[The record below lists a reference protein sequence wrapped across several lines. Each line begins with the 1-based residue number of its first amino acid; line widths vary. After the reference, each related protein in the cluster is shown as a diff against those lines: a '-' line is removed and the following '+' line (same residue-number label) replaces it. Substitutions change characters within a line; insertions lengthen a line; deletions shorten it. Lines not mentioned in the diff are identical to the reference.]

1 MAFANTDP
9 WNVVPFFGCR
19 AWSYN
24 HRMKR
29 IHSTIGSKFRFNCL
43 LFRVLKVHG
52 LCLLYSKGNP
62 FLPSNTKQIQIKTI
76 TANPW
81 YKKLNLTVHINVIL
95 SEFLKKFYKSC
106 DALFI
111 LCPSSVYYV
120 PYRVRLFFTISRIF
134 LVSGTIK
141 WRQRY
146 IM

>member
-9 WNVVPFFGCR
+9 WSVVPFFGCR

-29 IHSTIGSKFRFNCL
+29 IHSTIGSKFRINCL

-95 SEFLKKFYKSC
+95 SEFLESSINPAMHFLFYVLLACIMYLIESGC
-106 DALFI
+106 FSQSPA
-111 LCPSSVYYV
+111 
-120 PYRVRLFFTISRIF
+120 FFSWAG
-134 LVSGTIK
+134 L
-141 WRQRY
+141 
-146 IM
+146 